1 MPSGVDPI
9 SIQKNKNGTSARFS
23 RRCAVFQCN
32 RNVMRRQNGDNL
44 RAVIILLILTQYTH

>member
-9 SIQKNKNGTSARFS
+9 SIQKNKNGTSARFQ
-23 RRCAVFQCN
+23 RRCAVFQCD

-44 RAVIILLILTQYTH
+44 RAVVILLILTQYTH